1 MLRNWENKKR
11 FLDKEIQR
19 YKTYAD
25 ALQQQDEGETKDR
38 KKVEDRQ
45 SQQEQKEE
53 KAHVEQG
60 SSQPQQQQQ
69 PSTPP
74 PSSSWSVKLD
84 FNDTSWTVGTD
95 LLKEINEEL
104 KLSDSG
110 SLLTT

>member
-25 ALQQQDEGETKDR
+25 ALQQQDDGETKDWE
-38 KKVEDRQ
+38 KVEDRQ
-45 SQQEQKEE
+45 QQKEE
-53 KAHVEQG
+53 KPHVEQG
-60 SSQPQQQQQ
+60 PSQPPPP
-69 PSTPP
+69 PSTP

>member
-1 MLRNWENKKR
+1 MLKNWENKKR

-25 ALQQQDEGETKDR
+25 ALQQQQEEETKDQQN
-38 KKVEDRQ
+38 VEDRQ
-45 SQQEQKEE
+45 TQQQE

-60 SSQPQQQQQ
+60 P

-74 PSSSWSVKLD
+74 SWSVKLD

-104 KLSDSG
+104 KLSESG